1 PKTSGLLPCT
11 SAPDKGGSNVAA
23 KAPIAEKITKP
34 AAAEA
39 RRKRQA
45 LLSDGPGALMA
56 HPRPASWQWPWNSA
70 NAQATA
76 SPPHNWAQASRLF
89 PPPPAPARVSS
100 GPNRFSPAWYGLPPS
115 RESPTTLAIPSPP
128 PPSCLRRAR
137 FLPRRDPPRHCPA
150 PPQAQR
156 EILSRPP
163 PHARR

>member
-100 GPNRFSPAWYGLPPS
+100 GPNRFSPEETRAGAGGGGKS
-115 RESPTTLAIPSPP
+115 REA
-128 PPSCLRRAR
+128 C
-137 FLPRRDPPRHCPA
+137 
-150 PPQAQR
+150 AQLCGG
-156 EILSRPP
+156 E
-163 PHARR
+163 AVA